1 MAVEYRRFTKT
12 DWYGYAGAEKFAD
25 GSQPF
30 MASVDFEDGA
40 GAIIISDAN
49 GIGIDLYRAD
59 TDENKEL
66 GIDVYDP
73 VSFMR
78 EKQADKLPESS
89 LIAEAELREL
99 LKAVDLQPTVFDLVY
114 ELLHPQYEAFKGFE
128 RVN

>member
-1 MAVEYRRFTKT
+1 MAIEYRRFTKT
-12 DWYGYAGAEKFAD
+12 DWYGYAGAEKFED

-40 GAIIISDAN
+40 GAIIVSDAN

-66 GIDVYDP
+66 GIDVYNP
-73 VSFMR
+73 VSFIR
-78 EKQADKLPESS
+78 EHANRLPESS

-114 ELLHPQYEAFKGFE
+114 ELLHPQYEALKGFE
-128 RVN
+128 RVI